1 MSVEGFNNLTYDD
14 DMGSFGSV
22 SLEFCGNTVVVPL
35 LVVTEDDGKTDSK
48 QEEAFKKFLE
58 KSHAI
63 FEDTVAELFE
73 YYKEIRAERGFDK
86 KKNKFFPEVLDI
98 NEFKTMIELSG
109 VFVPESDAFDE
120 RAVFLTFECSWDT
133 ENGVE
138 VHIFDEQVA
147 EMGEQ
152 QIEI

>member
-1 MSVEGFNNLTYDD
+1 MSVEVFNDLTYDD